1 MTSLV
6 LIRTATAV
14 GVTQLLLPV
23 IGMTN
28 KSMDKRLASQETAIN
43 KLRASIRLN
52 AYENDRL
59 HQYTRRENIR
69 ISGINK
75 TDGERLKTKIIQL
88 GEEIVL
94 HITERAS
101 L

>member
-1 MTSLV
+1 M
-6 LIRTATAV
+6 
-14 GVTQLLLPV
+14 
-23 IGMTN
+23 GMTN

-59 HQYTRRENIR
+59 QQYTRRENIR
-69 ISGINK
+69 ISGINE